1 MAERKSRRVRTE
13 PVPGSDPTP
22 QLPQQVVKASEDA
35 DEGWGGQPSRGSK
48 SGNEEQLLRDKPPHY

>member
-13 PVPGSDPTP
+13 PVPGSDPSP
-22 QLPQQVVKASEDA
+22 QLPQTPVLASEDA
-35 DEGWGGQPSRGSK
+35 DESWGDRPRGAK

>member
-22 QLPQQVVKASEDA
+22 QVPHQVVRAAEDA
-35 DEGWGGQPSRGSK
+35 DESWGERRTPREGP
-48 SGNEEQLLRDKPPHY
+48 NDEQLRRDVPPHY